1 MINETGLILVVED
14 DPINRI
20 LLSTCLQEE
29 GHTIRTA
36 ENGRQA
42 LDMLHRERFD
52 LMLLDLLM
60 PEIDGFEVL
69 RQIKARPDL
78 RNLPII
84 VVSAEEDMKSIVR
97 CIEMGAADYLP
108 KPCEPTLLKTRVKTS
123 LAMKRFYE
131 RGPHKG
137 KILIIDDDLLNR
149 TVLSVNLTE
158 EGYTVATAENGSI
171 GLQMLREQPFDVVLL
186 DLLMPEIDG
195 FDVLKIIKADVRIRH
210 LPVIVISGEEDLA
223 GITRCIAV
231 GAEDYMQKPFDPVL
245 LKARVSACVEKKR
258 LRDQEIRQQQDL
270 NELNKAL
277 EIQVHRARIEALEQS
292 QKELELLNRAKSKA
306 LDHLSHELRTP
317 LSVIQGTLR
326 IFKRKLQ
333 TEASPTEGEEFF
345 KTVQN
350 NLDRLIRIQE
360 ETDKIIRSYQT
371 LERKRIFLLSF
382 AERILGKARQS
393 TAHRQLNF
401 YLEGDRDLS
410 LFMASEILEDILS
423 GLIKNAIENTPDE
436 GSIRIILL
444 QKDRRLLFKVQDSG
458 IGITEDNQKQIFDGL
473 FHTLDTELYKSKK
486 PYDFGA
492 GGKGL
497 DLFLMKVY
505 GQRFCFDLSVK
516 SQRCT
521 YIPKD
526 GDLCPGRISACSHCR
541 GPRDCEASGGTTF
554 SLSFQISEETTDDK
568 LIN

>member
-1 MINETGLILVVED
+1 MTNETGSILIVED
-14 DPINRI
+14 DAINRI
-20 LLSTCLQEE
+20 LLSTCLHEE
-29 GHTIRTA
+29 GYAIRTA

-42 LDMLHRERFD
+42 LDMLHSEHFD

-60 PEIDGFEVL
+60 PEMDGFEVL
-69 RQIKARPDL
+69 KWIKTRPDL
-78 RNLPII
+78 RNLPVI

-97 CIEMGAADYLP
+97 CIEMGATDYLP

-131 RGPHKG
+131 VAPCKG
-137 KILIIDDDLLNR
+137 KILVIDDDPLNR
-149 TVLSVNLTE
+149 KVLSVNLTE
-158 EGYTVATAENGSI
+158 EGYTIATAENGRV
-171 GLQMLREQPFDVVLL
+171 GLRMLREQPFDTVLL

-210 LPVIVISGEEDLA
+210 LPVIVISSEEDLA
-223 GITRCIAV
+223 GITRCISI

-245 LKARVSACVEKKR
+245 LRARVSACVEKKR

-277 EIQVHRARIEALEQS
+277 EVQVHRARIEALEQS

-306 LDHLSHELRTP
+306 LDHLSHELKTP
-317 LSVIQGTLR
+317 LSVIQGRLR
-326 IFKRKLQ
+326 VLKRKLQ
-333 TEASPTEGEEFF
+333 TQASPAEEEKFF
-345 KTVQN
+345 KTVEK
-350 NLDRLIRIQE
+350 NLDRLIKIQE
-360 ETDKIIRSYQT
+360 ETDKIIRSYQN

-382 AERILGKARQS
+382 AERVLEKAKQS

-410 LFMASEILEDILS
+410 LSMAPEILEDILS
-423 GLIKNAIENTPDE
+423 GLIKNAIESTPDE
-436 GSIRIILL
+436 GSIRIILV
-444 QKDRRLLFKVQDSG
+444 QNDERLLLKVQDSG

-473 FHTLDTELYKSKK
+473 FHTQDSELYISKK

-505 GQRFCFDLSVK
+505 GQRFGFGLSLE
-516 SQRCT
+516 SQRCI
-521 YIPKD
+521 YMPKD
-526 GDLCPGRISACSHCR
+526 RDICPGKISACSHCR

-554 SLSFQISEETTDDK
+554 SLSFQISEE
-568 LIN
+568 NR